1 MRAFLD
7 AFSNMDPRFLGGNLK
22 SDAPLPDTLLLATL
36 DTPQGYFDCIL
47 STEWADPVGFP
58 PVNRGRLGGSGA
70 ITKSA
75 SRTPSEAP
83 GTLNDLNFTPQ
94 RRCRCARAVRIA
106 GNFGVRQPPPL

>member
-58 PVNRGRLGGSGA
+58 PRKQGPTWRVWRDH
-70 ITKSA
+70 
-75 SRTPSEAP
+75 E
-83 GTLNDLNFTPQ
+83 
-94 RRCRCARAVRIA
+94 VRIPNTQR
-106 GNFGVRQPPPL
+106 GSRDS